1 MVWPETEQQPKIVYV
16 KFDADWKLEGTPEHG
31 IYPIERVKR
40 QWFLDPRRARSVLK
54 VTRRQIP
61 LTPAFAITA
70 HTSQGKTLPAVILD
84 FNVDKRTD
92 ATIGTVV
99 ASR

>member
-1 MVWPETEQQPKIVYV
+1 MVWPKTEQQPKMVYV

-40 QWFLDPRRARSVLK
+40 QWFVDAKRARSVLK
-54 VTRRQIP
+54 VTRRQ
-61 LTPAFAITA
+61 TP
-70 HTSQGKTLPAVILD
+70 PAVILD